1 MAGFTLFGPTHQ
13 LLAASLRLRS
23 ARHELLTANIAN
35 ADTPGYQPRDLEFS
49 SVLQGLAHSDEKSVN
64 VQRGQLV
71 LVGTHPSHLHTPG
84 SGASLAAAEAGEG
97 KLDRN
102 RVDIDHEI
110 AQLSENALLHETSV
124 TLLSRTLGGLRYAIS
139 EGRG

>member
-49 SVLQGLAHSDEKSVN
+49 GVLQGLAHSDEKSVN
-64 VQRGQLV
+64 VQGGQLV
-71 LVGTHPSHLHTPG
+71 LVGTQPSHLHTPG

-102 RVDIDHEI
+102 QVDIDHEI